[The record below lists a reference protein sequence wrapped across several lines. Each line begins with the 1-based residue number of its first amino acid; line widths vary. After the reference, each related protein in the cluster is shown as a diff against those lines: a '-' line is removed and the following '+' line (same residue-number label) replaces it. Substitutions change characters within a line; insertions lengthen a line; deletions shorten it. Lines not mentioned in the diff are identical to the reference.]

1 MYVRIN
7 KLAIK
12 VIIKLYYELIQFK
25 YILLRLIFNKKYLI
39 TKIKNINFI
48 NETLDKNA
56 DILFFLKKKEILQIT
71 SELEDLLIKHC
82 VNFKSPKIQFIII
95 DNKLNYFQPKA
106 KILNKCSYN
115 LIISDPKAIF
125 FINKI
130 ENYGYP
136 KIVISNLQEKKYKI
150 KNTEIVLEL
159 TDKDFIYYSLSMS
172 ANRNIN
178 SKIYVPVI
186 FPTYLMNHE
195 ITKSDY
201 DVYIILNKKE
211 INVSKFI
218 SNFTKDNIKQI
229 LIKANFYKYFE
240 AEINAL
246 RTEKLIDFFYKQGLK
261 IEIL

>member
-1 MYVRIN
+1 MYIRIN
-7 KLAIK
+7 KFGRKL
-12 VIIKLYYELIQFK
+12 IIRLYYELIQFK

-39 TKIKNINFI
+39 TKIKNINLI

-56 DILFFLKKKEILQIT
+56 DILFFIKKKETLQIT
-71 SELEDLLIKHC
+71 GKLEDLLVKHC
-82 VNFKSPKIQFIII
+82 VNFKSPKIQFIVI
-95 DNKLNYFQPKA
+95 NNELNYFQPNA
-106 KILNKCSYN
+106 KILNNCSYN

-136 KIVISNLQEKKYKI
+136 KIIISNLQEKKYEI

-159 TDKDFIYYSLSMS
+159 TDTDFIYYSLSMS
-172 ANRNIN
+172 ANRNVS
-178 SKIYVPVI
+178 SKIYVPAI
-186 FPTYLMNHE
+186 FPTSLMDHE

-211 INVSKFI
+211 INISKFI
-218 SNFTKDNIKQI
+218 SNFTKYNIKQI

-240 AEINAL
+240 VEINTL
-246 RTEKLIDFFYKQGLK
+246 RPEKLIDFFYKQGLK